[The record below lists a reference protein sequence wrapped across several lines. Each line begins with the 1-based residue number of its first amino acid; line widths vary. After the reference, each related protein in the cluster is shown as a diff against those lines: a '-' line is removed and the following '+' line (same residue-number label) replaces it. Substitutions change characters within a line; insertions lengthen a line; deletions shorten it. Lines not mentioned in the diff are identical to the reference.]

1 VVVAAGIRVR
11 VPVADTVPTPGKILI
26 VVAPVTVH
34 DSVILSPA
42 VIGDGLAVNMVMTG
56 MPAAVTVTAAV
67 AVELPRLLPAVR
79 V

>member
-1 VVVAAGIRVR
+1 VGFSVR
-11 VPVADTVPTPGKILI
+11 VPVADTVPTPVIFT

-34 DSVILSPA
+34 VSVVLSPE
-42 VIGDGLAVNMVMTG
+42 VMEVGPAVNVVMTG

-67 AVELPRLLPAVR
+67 AVVSPALLPAVR